1 MNKVRRH
8 RLEILALAAIALSA
22 LLACKTLAKK
32 LKGGTAGTSTS
43 EPFTQSYGSKNGLIT
58 AHYPV
63 SFAAKTVASTSV
75 ELVRNLSLG
84 HDEAVVLVPIERP
97 ITDELDE
104 LSRVMSNAQTS
115 KLNRFTKRYEKHTT
129 CNGQP
134 AVEIEGVWY
143 TKASGT
149 AVVWHSCNFMRDG
162 HGYSFSYLVPQSE
175 EAAQG
180 PYLKKILEATSF
192 N

>member
-1 MNKVRRH
+1 MTKRRS
-8 RLEILALAAIALSA
+8 RLEILLFCVLALST

-32 LKGGTAGTSTS
+32 LKGKSAGPSTS
-43 EPFTQSYGSKNGLIT
+43 EPFTQSYNSRNGLIT
-58 AHYPV
+58 AHYPA

-84 HDEAVVLVPIERP
+84 HDEAIVLVPIQRP
-97 ITDELDE
+97 ITNELDE

-115 KLNRFTKRYEKHTT
+115 RLNRFTKRYERHTT
-129 CNGQP
+129 CSGQP
-134 AVEIEGVWY
+134 GIEIEGVWY
-143 TKASGT
+143 TKSSGVP
-149 AVVWHSCNFMRDG
+149 VVWHSCNFVRDG

-175 EAAQG
+175 ETTQG
-180 PYLKKILEATSF
+180 PYLKKIMEATSF